1 MRITQMG
8 VLAWAL
14 WLPLAAADLGPE
26 WIELPEISCT
36 APDAA
41 PFEFPRIGHDR
52 HAVIVVE
59 SAGCSGTL
67 LAGKQALGKISEG
80 GKAAR
85 FDFAEQLRLAAAPA
99 LSFRPSEAGFGEIRL
114 ALVVTPRIY
123 FYNARYAGGTLT
135 VTARNTLDNTADLFF
150 RVEAEGRAVD
160 AGGNTA
166 IERADNLGPNMERDF
181 SFELGALKRGDRIKV
196 TMEKAQEALEVGYRF
211 VDSVRVMK

>member
-14 WLPLAAADLGPE
+14 AAASAAADLGPE
-26 WIELPEISCT
+26 RIELPEISCT

-67 LAGKQALGKISEG
+67 YAGKQTLGKVSESA
-80 GKAAR
+80 KTIR
-85 FDFAEQLRLAAAPA
+85 FDYAEQLRLAAAPA
-99 LSFRPSEAGFGEIRL
+99 LSFRPSEAGFGEVRL

-123 FYNARYAGGTLT
+123 FYNAQYAGGTLT

-150 RVEAEGRAVD
+150 RVEVEGRAAV
-160 AGGNTA
+160 
-166 IERADNLGPNMERDF
+166 ERADNLGPNMERDF
-181 SFELGALKRGDRIKV
+181 SFELGALKRGDRIRV
-196 TMEKAQEALEVGYRF
+196 AMEKAQEALEAAYRF